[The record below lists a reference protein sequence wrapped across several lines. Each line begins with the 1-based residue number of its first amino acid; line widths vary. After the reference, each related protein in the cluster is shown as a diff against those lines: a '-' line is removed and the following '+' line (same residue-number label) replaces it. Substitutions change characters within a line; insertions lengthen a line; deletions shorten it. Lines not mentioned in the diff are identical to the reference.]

1 MPYKYLCLLAV
12 FKNEAHILKEWVEHY
27 IKEGVDKFFL
37 INNNST
43 DNFYD
48 ILSPYINNGIVTLNS
63 DNRSHSQIAIYND
76 YINVCKQY
84 KWVIVCDLDEFIYA
98 RKSFK
103 RIKKYLKTLN
113 NNVSQVCIP
122 WKMFGSNGYDSYDKP
137 QPSSVIHSFTKRQHN
152 KGLINSKSIVRTEFL
167 SRFDIHEH
175 HVNGGIQYNEL
186 NNKNFMAINEDIL
199 QNTCL
204 HLNHYAIQSFE
215 WFMRVKVTRG
225 DNASS
230 SANNIR
236 NEEYFRAYDNN
247 HIEDL
252 ELANKSY

>member
-1 MPYKYLCLLAV
+1 MSLCLLAI

-27 IKEGVDKFFL
+27 IKEGVDKLFL
-37 INNNST
+37 INNNSN
-43 DNFYD
+43 DNFYEV
-48 ILSPYINNGIVTLNS
+48 LLPYINMGVVTLNN
-63 DNRSHSQIAIYND
+63 DERYYSQYAIYND
-76 YINVCKQY
+76 YIHACKQY
-84 KWVIVCDLDEFIYA
+84 TWTIICDLDEFIYS
-98 RKSFK
+98 RRGFNS
-103 RIKKYLKTLN
+103 IKDYLN
-113 NNVSQVCIP
+113 NLPHDVSQVCIP

-152 KGLINSKSIVRTEFL
+152 NGIINSKAIVRTEFL
-167 SRFDIHEH
+167 VSFDIHEH
-175 HVNGGIQYNEL
+175 HVNGGVQYNEP
-186 NNKNFMAINEDIL
+186 NNRFFMTINEDIL
-199 QNTCL
+199 QNACL

-225 DNASS
+225 DNTNPHS
-230 SANNIR
+230 NNIR